1 VSRIGVIGYGG
12 IAGDLLAALR
22 QPMASGQ
29 VELAGVL
36 ARPERVAQ
44 ARERLGAVPVLG
56 SLAALLE
63 KRPNVVIEAAGHQ
76 AVADHGETVLTSG
89 TDFLVISTGAL
100 ARPALLDRLTAVA
113 SRHASRLLLP
123 SGAIGG
129 IDAIAAMRLA
139 GLSAVSYR
147 AVKPPEAWRGT
158 PAERITDLGRLVART
173 VLYHGNAREAALRFP
188 QNANVVATVALTG
201 LGFEATRVELV
212 ADPDVSDNR
221 HEIEAEGA
229 TGRIAIALQG
239 KPSAANPKTS
249 ALTAYSIARAVLN
262 EAAAIVI

>member
-1 VSRIGVIGYGG
+1 MTRIGVIGYGG
-12 IAGDLLAALR
+12 IARDLLAALR
-22 QPMASGQ
+22 QPIASGQ
-29 VELAGVL
+29 VDLAGVL
-36 ARPERVAQ
+36 ARPERMAL
-44 ARERLGAVPVLG
+44 ARERLGAVPVVA

-63 KRPNVVIEAAGHQ
+63 KRPNIVIEVAGHE
-76 AVADHGETVLTSG
+76 AVAEHGEAVLSSG
-89 TDFLVISTGAL
+89 TDFLVISTGVL
-100 ARPALLDRLTAVA
+100 ARAELLDRLTAA
-113 SRHASRLLLP
+113 ATRHAARLLLP

-147 AVKPPEAWRGT
+147 AVKPPDAWRGS
-158 PAERITDLGRLVART
+158 PAERLTDLDRLVART
-173 VLYHGNAREAALRFP
+173 VLYDGNAREAALRFP
-188 QNANVVATVALTG
+188 QNANVVALVALTG

-212 ADPDVSDNR
+212 ADPNACDNR

-239 KPSAANPKTS
+239 KPSAANPRTS
-249 ALTAYSIARAVLN
+249 ALTAFSIARAVLN

>member
-1 VSRIGVIGYGG
+1 MTRIGVIGYGG
-12 IAGDLLAALR
+12 IARDLLAALR
-22 QPMASGQ
+22 EPIASGE
-29 VELAGVL
+29 VDLAGVL
-36 ARPERVAQ
+36 ARPERLAP
-44 ARERLGAVPVLG
+44 ARERLGAVPVVA
-56 SLAALLE
+56 SLAGLLE
-63 KRPNVVIEAAGHQ
+63 KKPKIVIEAAGHQ
-76 AVADHGETVLTSG
+76 AVADHGEAVVSAG

-100 ARPALLDRLTAVA
+100 ARPALLERRTAAA
-113 SRHASRLLLP
+113 SRHAARLLLP
-123 SGAIGG
+123 AGAVGG

-147 AVKPPEAWRGT
+147 AVKPPEAWRGS
-158 PAERITDLGRLVART
+158 PAERITDLDRLAART

-188 QNANVVATVALTG
+188 QNANVVATVALSG

-212 ADPDVSDNR
+212 ADPDASGNR

-249 ALTAYSIARAVLN
+249 ALTAFSIARAVLN